1 MGSIL
6 IVGAG
11 GAIGS
16 VLRFWVGSRV
26 TEAMGSEF
34 AWGTLTVNIAG
45 SFLIGFLAFVINTKT
60 PLGELLRLGLI
71 VGVLGGFTTFS
82 AFSAETLTL
91 LLSQQWLRA
100 VTYISASVL
109 LCIFAATAGMAAGR
123 QFF

>member
-60 PLGELLRLGLI
+60 PFGELLRLGLI

-91 LLSQQWLRA
+91 LLSQQWLR
-100 VTYISASVL
+100 
-109 LCIFAATAGMAAGR
+109 
-123 QFF
+123 